1 MSTTYIP
8 ADLRRRVMLRSEGCC
23 EYCRIP
29 EDATANGCE
38 VDHIIA
44 EKHNGATTED
54 NLAYA
59 CFFCNRNK
67 GSDIGSYKPGT
78 NIFVRFFN
86 PRSDAWNAHFQLDPS
101 DEITVLPLTDIGEVT
116 IRLLGFNDVHRLQ
129 ERQLYRELQAA
140 ISPHTIC

>member
-8 ADLRRRVMLRSEGCC
+8 AELRRLVKYRAKDCC

-29 EDATANGCE
+29 EDATVNGCE

-44 EKHNGATTED
+44 EKHNEQTSEE

-67 GSDIGSYKPGT
+67 GSDLGSYKPNT
-78 NIFVRFFN
+78 QDFVRFFN
-86 PRSDAWNAHFQLDPS
+86 PRIDSWAEHFVIDPTDHATILS
-101 DEITVLPLTDIGEVT
+101 LTEIGEVT
-116 IRLLGFNDVHRLQ
+116 ARIFGFNDPNRIQ
-129 ERQLYRELQAA
+129 ERQLQYKLEITLAD
-140 ISPHTIC
+140 S